1 MMLNIWN
8 LAIASLASLLVLVGA
23 IAKDGKKLILAA
35 RVMTP
40 EQRPRI
46 GDLLALHICSDK
58 AALNQLAWVPEK
70 LLDKVLKR
78 LSFTIRQIG
87 GDTIED
93 ARMDLVT
100 GCRFVRVNY
109 LGQRHQFWDFPCPD
123 GKSIPAFGVG
133 DIEAIAQLESV

>member
-109 LGQRHQFWDFPCPD
+109 LGQRHEVWDFQSPD
-123 GKSIPAFGVG
+123 GKSIAAFSVG
-133 DIEAIAQLESV
+133 DIEAIAQLE